1 VKLIEC
7 VPNISEGRDVTVID
21 AIAAEIVRTDGA
33 ELLDVDRGEATN
45 RTVVT
50 FVGTPGAVEEAAFR
64 VIARAAEL
72 IDMSAHHGEHPR
84 MGATD
89 VCPFVPV
96 EGATM
101 DDCVEIARNL
111 GRRVGDELGIPVF
124 LYEYAADGGRRS
136 LAAVRSGEY
145 EGLADRDDLPDFGPD
160 QFNPRAGATA
170 IGAREFL
177 IAYNVNLNTRDRRLA
192 HQVAQ
197 AVRELGTPRRDD
209 EGKIIKGE
217 DGKTVFDPG
226 RFKECKA
233 VGWYIDE
240 YDRAQV
246 SINLTDHHVTPM
258 QDVFDAC
265 REEAAERG
273 MRVTGSEIVGLVP
286 RQALLAAG
294 DHYLE
299 AQGKTSG
306 VPEADRIHT
315 AVLSLGLDELGPFDP
330 GAKVVEYRYRG
341 AATGL
346 QARTL
351 VEFADELSKDSP
363 APGGGSAAALVGSLS
378 AALSAMVAALTF
390 SKKGMEDTRPTM
402 QVIGVRAQ
410 ALKDWFMDAVD
421 RDTDAFNGVLAAI
434 RLPRKTDA
442 DREVREAAMA
452 TANRVATLVPLEVVE
467 RCVEAL
473 ELAIVAVRD
482 GNPNSV
488 TDAGVAASCAVA
500 AAEGASLNVRIN
512 LPGLEGDT
520 TGIVTRHDAAIA
532 RVRQLAAE
540 ITAHLEAVLT
550 V

>member
-1 VKLIEC
+1 MKLIEC
-7 VPNISEGRDVTVID
+7 VPNISEGRDVAVID
-21 AIAAEIVRTDGA
+21 AITDEIVRTDGA

-50 FVGTPGAVEEAAFR
+50 FVGTPGAVEEAAYR

-72 IDMSAHHGEHPR
+72 IDMSSHHGEHPR

-101 DDCVEIARNL
+101 DDCVEIARSL

-124 LYEYAADGGRRS
+124 LYEHAADGGRRS
-136 LAAVRSGEY
+136 LAVVRSGEY
-145 EGLADRDDLPDFGPD
+145 EGLADRDDLPDFGPGG
-160 QFNPRAGATA
+160 FNPGAGATA

-197 AVRELGTPRRDD
+197 AVRELGTPRRDG
-209 EGKIIKGE
+209 EGKIVKGD

-246 SINLTDHHVTPM
+246 SINLTDYHVTSM

-294 DHYLE
+294 DHYLA
-299 AQGKTSG
+299 AQGKTAG
-306 VPEADRIHT
+306 VPEADRIHS

-330 GAKVVEYRYRG
+330 AAKVVEYRYRG

-346 QARTL
+346 RARTL
-351 VEFADELSKDSP
+351 VEFADELSQDSP

-378 AALSAMVAALTF
+378 AAL
-390 SKKGMEDTRPTM
+390 
-402 QVIGVRAQ
+402 
-410 ALKDWFMDAVD
+410 
-421 RDTDAFNGVLAAI
+421 
-434 RLPRKTDA
+434 
-442 DREVREAAMA
+442 
-452 TANRVATLVPLEVVE
+452 
-467 RCVEAL
+467 
-473 ELAIVAVRD
+473 
-482 GNPNSV
+482 
-488 TDAGVAASCAVA
+488 
-500 AAEGASLNVRIN
+500 
-512 LPGLEGDT
+512 
-520 TGIVTRHDAAIA
+520 
-532 RVRQLAAE
+532 
-540 ITAHLEAVLT
+540 
-550 V
+550 